1 MRLNPLALTLAA
13 TLPCIAFG
21 QAADSADAP
30 IKELG
35 SVTIM
40 GPRPTSL
47 PTQIPTVIEG
57 TTGEQ
62 LQHTTNA
69 FDSADALKYLP
80 SLNVRKRYIGDFN
93 HAVLA
98 SRASG
103 TGNSARSLVFADGI
117 PLSNLLGNGAT
128 YTPRWGLV
136 TPEEIDRVDVLYGPF
151 SAAYSGNAVGAV
163 VDYQTR
169 MPTQLEAHAK
179 LGLFTQHANPLGS
192 DGNYGGNQLSASI
205 GSKAGDWSYFINF
218 NRTHNQSQPL
228 VFATKNVPTTASAT
242 GTPVTGALTG
252 KNSQDVDWIIVGTT
266 TQYDTTQEHIKA
278 KLAYDFSST
287 LRASYTLG
295 WWNNSAASN
304 AQTYLR
310 DAAGNSVYSGAINVN
325 GRAYTL
331 AATDISVNQSD
342 NTHLMHGFSLKS
354 HTRGVFDWEIAA
366 SMYDYTKDTLRAPTV
381 ALPAAQS
388 GGAGRITDQDGTG
401 WNTLALKGIWR
412 PNAAHRVDFG
422 YQREAYQLRTL
433 VSNTANWTSSEAQ
446 ARFSAFNGNTSLQ
459 SLYAQDHWKLA
470 PGWQASLGARYEHW
484 SAFGGEL
491 GNASSIQSFAQR
503 SENYLSPKAA
513 LAYQLTPQWQLK
525 ASTGRAVRMP
535 TVSEL
540 YQGSISSAGVILNN
554 DPTLKPEKSQTTE
567 LTAERD
573 LGNGSLR
580 ATLFHEAT
588 KDSLYAQPLIGSS
601 PLVSTV
607 QNVNRIR
614 TLGLEVAYAAN
625 DVGVK
630 GLDLTSS
637 LTYADSIIK
646 ANASNP
652 ASVGKRQ
659 PRVPAWRANML
670 ATHRANDKLSTTLGL
685 RYSGTQ
691 YSQLDN
697 SDTNALTFI
706 GVSKYL
712 VADIRMR
719 YQFAKQWSASLG
731 IDNLNNAKYWAF
743 HPYPQRTYV
752 AELKFDL

>member
-1 MRLNPLALTLAA
+1 MKHTRFALAMATALPFLAH
-13 TLPCIAFG
+13 G
-21 QAADSADAP
+21 QSTGTAEAP
-30 IKELG
+30 ITELRTI
-35 SVTIM
+35 TIM

-57 TTGEQ
+57 TTAEQ
-62 LQHTTNA
+62 IQLTTNA
-69 FDSADALKYLP
+69 FDAGDALKYLP
-80 SLNVRKRYIGDFN
+80 SLNVRKRYVGDFN

-117 PLSNLLGNGAT
+117 PLSNLLGNGAAF
-128 YTPRWGLV
+128 TPRWGLV
-136 TPEEIDRVDVLYGPF
+136 SPEEIERVDVLYGPF
-151 SAAYSGNAVGAV
+151 SAAYSGNSVGAV

-169 MPTQLEAHAK
+169 MPEKLEAHAK

-192 DGNYGGNQLSASI
+192 DGQYGGNQASASL
-205 GSKAGDWSYFINF
+205 GSKVGDWSYFLNF
-218 NRTHNQSQPL
+218 NRTHSKGQPL
-228 VFATKNVPTTASAT
+228 TFTTKNVPATSSAT
-242 GTPVTGALTG
+242 GTPVTGALPG
-252 KNSQDVDWIIVGTT
+252 QNPQNVDWLILAAT

-295 WWNNSAASN
+295 WWGNTTASN

-310 DAAGNSVYSGAINVN
+310 DAAGNPVYSGPINVN

-331 AATDISVNQSD
+331 APTDISVNQTD
-342 NTHLMHGFSLKS
+342 NAHVIHGLSLKT
-354 HTRGVFDWEIAA
+354 HTKGEWDWEIAA
-366 SMYDYTKDTLRAPTV
+366 SLYDYAKDTVRAPTL
-381 ALPAAQS
+381 ALPAALN
-388 GGAGRITDQDGTG
+388 GGAGRITDQGGTG

-412 PNAAHRVDFG
+412 PSKAHKVDFG

-433 VSNTANWTSSEAQ
+433 VTDTANWINGSPG

-459 SLYAQDHWKLA
+459 SLYAQDHWKFA
-470 PGWQASLGARYEHW
+470 PGWNASLGARLEQW
-484 SAFGGEL
+484 RAFGGEL
-491 GNASSIQSFAQR
+491 GNATNVQAFAPR
-503 SENYLSPKAA
+503 SESHTSPKAA
-513 LAYQLTPQWQLK
+513 VAYQVAPDWSLK

-535 TVSEL
+535 TAAEL
-540 YQGSISSAGVILNN
+540 YQGAISGNTIINTN
-554 DPTLKPEKSQTTE
+554 PNLKPEKSQTTE
-567 LTAERD
+567 FTAERD

-580 ATLFHEAT
+580 TTLFHEQT
-588 KDSLYAQPLIGSS
+588 KDALYSQPVIGSS

-607 QNVNRIR
+607 QNVDRIR

-625 DVGVK
+625 DVGRK
-630 GLDLTSS
+630 GLDLSSS
-637 LTYADSIIK
+637 LTYANSIIQ
-646 ANASNP
+646 ANAANP
-652 ASVGKRQ
+652 ASVGKHQ
-659 PRVPAWRANML
+659 PRVPNWRANFL
-670 ATHRANDKLSTTLGL
+670 ASYRADDKWSSAFGL

-697 SDTNALTFI
+697 SDTNSLTYI

-712 VADIRMR
+712 VADVRMR
-719 YQFAKQWSASLG
+719 YQIAKQWTASFG

-743 HPYPQRTYV
+743 HPYPQRSYV